1 LKYGSEFIEGFI
13 FAVSKGVIMRGGK
26 RSGAGR
32 KPLESTVRV
41 RVPLGVLEQV
51 IALIHEYKALQK
63 VVPEIKQD
71 ESEPFLDSVPE
82 IKQGKPHGELEPA
95 LESVPEIKQ
104 DGLEP
109 ELKSVPE
116 IKQSEPEPDM
126 KAVPEI
132 KVQQKLKA
140 FRKLSSAKQR
150 DLRKQHGGLYNAA
163 VYEVQCDI
171 DRDKVLRSYFRPD

>member
-1 LKYGSEFIEGFI
+1 LKYGTEFIESFI

-26 RSGAGR
+26 RLGAGR

-41 RVPLGVLEQV
+41 RVPLGVLGQV
-51 IALIHEYKALQK
+51 KALIHEYQALQK

-71 ESEPFLDSVPE
+71 ESESFLDSVPE
-82 IKQGKPHGELEPA
+82 IKQDELESD
-95 LESVPEIKQ
+95 LKTVPEIKQ
-104 DGLEP
+104 DELESD
-109 ELKSVPE
+109 LKSVPE
-116 IKQSEPEPDM
+116 IKQSQPEPNM
-126 KAVPEI
+126 KVVPEI

-150 DLRKQHGGLYNAA
+150 DLRKRHGGLYNAA

-171 DRDKVLRSYFRPD
+171 ERDKVLRSLFRPD